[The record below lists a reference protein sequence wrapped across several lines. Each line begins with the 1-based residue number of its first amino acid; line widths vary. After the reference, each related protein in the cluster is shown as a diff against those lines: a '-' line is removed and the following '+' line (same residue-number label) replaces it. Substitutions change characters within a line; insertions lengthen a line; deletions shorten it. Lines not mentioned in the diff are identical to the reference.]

1 MKDEKYQIN
10 VKIDKQKNAKLMRCN
25 IGDII
30 QISLKDYLFGVVA
43 AQMGNMPIQACKA
56 QAVAARTTAY
66 PYYSTGKTINDSTPQ
81 CFNAQR
87 MTDKYKVCKQAVD
100 DTDGMLICF
109 NGTPC
114 QPCSYS
120 ANNGGKTVS
129 SRQRWGTQKP
139 WLIEKE
145 DCYDSPPQ
153 KGTGVGMSQIGA
165 KNRANAGED
174 YKAILA
180 FYYDKTTVETIEQ
193 EVMQMQVSVDKF
205 LEQANYI
212 RDHFN
217 SKTKYQNGMSGQLVD
232 GYYRTDCRSWA
243 CSLDT
248 PQMRIFFQLH
258 RHKLYEPQTNRG
270 VYIS

>member
-1 MKDEKYQIN
+1 MK
-10 VKIDKQKNAKLMRCN
+10 VKLRLSNQKNADYYHASVGN
-25 IGDII
+25 VV
-30 QISLKDYLFGVVA
+30 QIELNDYLWGVVA
-43 AQMGNMPIQACKA
+43 AQMGNAPMQALKA
-56 QAVAARTTAY
+56 QAVACRTTAY
-66 PYYSTGKTINDSTPQ
+66 PYYSKGKEISDSGSVIQ
-81 CFNAQR
+81 AFNATR
-87 MTDKYKVCKQAVD
+87 MSDTYSDACVAVAL
-100 DTDGMLICF
+100 TDGELVCYQ
-109 NGTPC
+109 GKPVS
-114 QPCSYS
+114 PCSFS
-120 ANNGGKTVS
+120 SSNGGKTTS
-129 SRQRWGTQKP
+129 SEQRWGGYRA
-139 WLIEKE
+139 WLI
-145 DCYDSPPQ
+145 Q
-153 KGTGVGMSQIGA
+153 KDDPWDNGNGKGHGVGLSQTGA
-165 KNRANAGED
+165 KNMANAGKD
-174 YKAILA
+174 YKAILT